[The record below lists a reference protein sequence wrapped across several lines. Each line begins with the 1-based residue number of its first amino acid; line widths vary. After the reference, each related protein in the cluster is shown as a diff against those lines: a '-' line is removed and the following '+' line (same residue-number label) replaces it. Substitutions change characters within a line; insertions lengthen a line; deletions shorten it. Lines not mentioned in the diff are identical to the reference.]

1 MLHLL
6 FEGFIL
12 GLTLAILIGPAFFAL
27 VQTSIHRGFNSGVY
41 LAFGIF
47 MSDLALVFLSYL
59 GASQLVS
66 DPKNSVYVG
75 SAGGLMLI
83 GFGIYTFRHKVHVT
97 QEGDVVVKKP
107 GLITYILK
115 GFFLNIANPSVWF
128 YWVFWVGIIT
138 TRIAAE
144 PKITNPMEAAIFFF
158 SATLLTVFGTDILK
172 CFISHSI
179 KNYLNDNVLKW
190 INRCVGILL
199 LIFGFYLIYKTFHLN
214 VILLKFITDTF
225 S

>member
-6 FEGFIL
+6 FEGCVL

-27 VQTSIHRGFNSGVY
+27 VQTSIHRGFKSGAF
-41 LAFGIF
+41 LALGIF
-47 MSDLALVFLSYL
+47 ISDLTLVFLSYL

-66 DPKNSVYVG
+66 DPKNRMYVG
-75 SAGGLMLI
+75 AAGGLMLI
-83 GFGIYTFRHKVHVT
+83 IFGIYTFRHKQHVT
-97 QEGDVVVKKP
+97 EEGDVEVKKP
-107 GLITYILK
+107 GIITYILK

-128 YWVFWVGIIT
+128 YWVFWVGVIT

-144 PKITNPMEAAIFFF
+144 YNGFNKVEAAVMFF
-158 SATLLTVFGTDILK
+158 SATLISVFGTDILK
-172 CFISHSI
+172 CFIAHSI

-199 LIFGFYLIYKTFHLN
+199 MIFGLFLLYKTFL
-214 VILLKFITDTF
+214 IK
-225 S
+225 